1 MRFIFA
7 LMDSDGDGT
16 VSLQEFQA
24 AQEKIFKAMDT
35 DHDDTVTLEDMQACA
50 AIADKDCRRYPGN
63 IVAACWADLIG
74 ARVSNPAAASKI
86 YIAAGGVGVKQF
98 REKKTNRIVA
108 T

>member
-1 MRFIFA
+1 
-7 LMDSDGDGT
+7 
-16 VSLQEFQA
+16 
-24 AQEKIFKAMDT
+24 MDT
-35 DHDDTVTLEDMQACA
+35 DHDGTVTLEEMQACA
-50 AIADKDCRRYPGN
+50 AIADKHCRRYPGN
-63 IVAACWADLIG
+63 IVAACWPDLIG

>member
-1 MRFIFA
+1 
-7 LMDSDGDGT
+7 
-16 VSLQEFQA
+16 
-24 AQEKIFKAMDT
+24 
-35 DHDDTVTLEDMQACA
+35 MQLSRTS
-50 AIADKDCRRYPGN
+50 IADDIRD
-63 IVAACWADLIG
+63 VAACWADLIG